1 MKFQVG
7 RFTCELSRSYTGGV
21 VVTWFRRTEPPKYLT
36 RGERDQYH
44 AGRAA
49 FLERNHREAID
60 SPPTNVVNS

>member
-36 RGERDQYH
+36 KGEREQYR
-44 AGRAA
+44 AGRTA
-49 FLERNHREAID
+49 FLKKITRSQERTT
-60 SPPTNVVNS
+60 P